1 MATGEQLESLAAR
14 AALTRPLQFAA
25 PVYANLASIVRA
37 ARTINATTAN
47 TEFVV
52 LGWLG
57 HGKSS
62 LVEA

>member
-1 MATGEQLESLAAR
+1 MLFV
-14 AALTRPLQFAA
+14 QFAA
-25 PVYANLASIVRA
+25 AVYANLATIVRA
-37 ARTINATTAN
+37 ARTINATTSN

-62 LVEA
+62 LVESYENQLR

>member
-1 MATGEQLESLAAR
+1 VR
-14 AALTRPLQFAA
+14 QFGA
-25 PVYANLASIVRA
+25 PIYNNLASIVRA
-37 ARTINATTAN
+37 ARTINATTPN
-47 TEFVV
+47 LEFVV